1 MTEEMGSPWPAIAG
15 FGVVGGTMIIA
26 LGVLLGRAPPPM
38 PWAEDVVEVEAADDR
53 ADLPRIYV
61 PLTDTL
67 TVALSQSGPRME
79 AELALA
85 VRGSTDDLLSLNSMV
100 QARIAPIEAG
110 VVRAAQELVSKNA
123 DSRTLHVELPIRLR
137 ETINHEIG
145 TEDWPHPVEE
155 VLITAL
161 SLR

>member
-1 MTEEMGSPWPAIAG
+1 M
-15 FGVVGGTMIIA
+15 VIA
-26 LGVLLGRAPPPM
+26 LGVLLMRAPPPM
-38 PWAEDVVEVEAADDR
+38 PWAKDMVDVEVADDR

-67 TVALSQSGPRME
+67 TIALSHGGPRME

-110 VVRAAQELVSKNA
+110 VVRAAQELVAKSA
-123 DSRTLHVELPIRLR
+123 DSLTLHAELPVRLR
-137 ETINHEIG
+137 ETINREIG
-145 TEDWPHPVEE
+145 TDEWPDPVEE

-161 SLR
+161 AVR